1 MKNDDV
7 LTPPNQK
14 SRCVFFSFVERWTTT
29 LATRASEQHRCRA
42 YLNVKMLEDRQVGVT
57 GEACRL
63 VCDVTSWVLPVNL
76 VAKATDDKSYMNRS
90 CIGALFDC
98 WDAVNVCSRT
108 HFLPINRLC
117 SGRSILISV
126 CFFMTFESW
135 FHCRDSRLRFLQ
147 FLGQEREGRPLPIF
161 LTSLWSLRPT
171 RQQGAGKQFYQKKTR
186 KPWYGRTDPR
196 PWQNQ
201 DSSPVEIGTQELLTG
216 PLVTSIGKKYNKT
229 GPQVSPEK
237 KDGETKQCKCRRGR
251 GKTQVQYNKK

>member
-117 SGRSILISV
+117 SGRSILRSV

-135 FHCRDSRLRFLQ
+135 FHYRHSRLRFLQ
-147 FLGQEREGRPLPIF
+147 FLGQEREGCPLPIF
-161 LTSLWSLRPT
+161 LASLWSLRPT
-171 RQQGAGKQFYQKKTR
+171 RQQGAGKQFYQKKQENHD
-186 KPWYGRTDPR
+186 KVELI
-196 PWQNQ
+196 Q
-201 DSSPVEIGTQELLTG
+201 DRDRIKIHHRSR
-216 PLVTSIGKKYNKT
+216 LVRRNFWLVLWSRALARSTTKLGLRSVQK
-229 GPQVSPEK
+229 K
-237 KDGETKQCKCRRGR
+237 KDGETRQCKL
-251 GKTQVQYNKK
+251 

>member
-147 FLGQEREGRPLPIF
+147 FLGQEREGCPLPIF

-171 RQQGAGKQFYQKKTR
+171 RQQGAGKQFYQKNKKTLIRSNWSKTLTESRFITGRDWYAGTFDWSFGHEHWQEVQQNWASGQSR
-186 KPWYGRTDPR
+186 KKRMGR
-196 PWQNQ
+196 QGN
-201 DSSPVEIGTQELLTG
+201 V
-216 PLVTSIGKKYNKT
+216 N
-229 GPQVSPEK
+229 
-237 KDGETKQCKCRRGR
+237 CRRDR
-251 GKTQVQYNKK
+251 GETQVQ